1 MTFEEYIR
9 EELKYYDAHPNED
22 EALEAHCNEIVSM
35 EYDYPAHD

>member
-22 EALEAHCNEIVSM
+22 EALEAHCNAIVSI
-35 EYDYPAHD
+35 EYDYTAKE